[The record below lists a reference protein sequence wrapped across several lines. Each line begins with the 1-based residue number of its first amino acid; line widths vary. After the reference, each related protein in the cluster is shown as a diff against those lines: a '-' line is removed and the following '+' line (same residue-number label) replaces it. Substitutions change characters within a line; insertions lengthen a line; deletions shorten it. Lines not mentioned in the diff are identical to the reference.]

1 MTQSIHTNLD
11 NMKFNLLL
19 GNQRSFKA
27 ALIALFLVSASTLSF
42 GQNRVYAHAQSSGV
56 FGVACLGCRIENAL
70 NAVGNNENDYSTMI
84 LGTALLGGIQQTL
97 IFPELRPD
105 TRLVVGIGTD
115 DIPLSVQLLSGVTLE
130 TMNGGTSN
138 DDRRTIDVSLLK
150 LGATP
155 NRGTVEFKPSKPY
168 DGIRIGLTGGV
179 LSLGGGFRIYY
190 AYQDPLVNIMANSQ
204 AGQITLDANIPLEGA
219 EVALTNTSGKE
230 VYRTKLGSKTF
241 NSQQPEGVYFMTIQT
256 KEGKTYSKKIMIK

>member
-1 MTQSIHTNLD
+1 
-11 NMKFNLLL
+11 MKFNLLL
-19 GNQRSFKA
+19 RKQRSFKA
-27 ALIALFLVSASTLSF
+27 AFIALFLISTGTLSF
-42 GQNRVYAHAQSSGV
+42 AQNRIYSHAQSSGV
-56 FGVACLGCRIENAL
+56 FGVACLGCRVENPL
-70 NAVGNNENDYSTMI
+70 NAIGNNEDDYSTMV

-97 IFPELRPD
+97 IFPDLRSD

-115 DIPLSVQLLSGVTLE
+115 NIPLSVQLLSGVTLE

-138 DDRRTIDVSLLK
+138 EDRRTIDVSLLK

-155 NRGTVEFKPSKPY
+155 NRGTVEFKPEKPY

-190 AYQDPLVNIMANSQ
+190 AYQDPLVNIMAHSQ

-219 EVALTNTSGKE
+219 EVALTNLSGKE

-241 NSQQPEGVYFMTIQT
+241 DTRQQEGIYFMTVQT
-256 KEGKTYSKKIMIK
+256 KDGKTYSRKIIVK

>member
-1 MTQSIHTNLD
+1 MKINLPLGK
-11 NMKFNLLL
+11 KF
-19 GNQRSFKA
+19 SFKA
-27 ALIALFLVSASTLSF
+27 ECMALFLFSSTTLSF
-42 GQNRVYAHAQSSGV
+42 AQNRIYAHAQSSGV
-56 FGVACLGCRIENAL
+56 FGVACLGCRVDNPQ
-70 NAVGNNENDYSTMI
+70 NAVGFNEDDYSTMV

-97 IFPELRPD
+97 TFPDLRAD

-115 DIPLSVQLLSGVTLE
+115 NIPLSVQLLSGVTLE

-155 NRGTVEFKPSKPY
+155 NRGTVEFKPAKPY

-190 AYQDPLVNIMANSQ
+190 AYQDPLASIMAHSQ
-204 AGQITLDANIPLEGA
+204 NGQVTLGGNVPVEGSEITLY
-219 EVALTNTSGKE
+219 NTSGKE
-230 VYRTKLGSKTF
+230 VFRSTVNSNTF
-241 NSQQPEGVYFMTIQT
+241 EPKQPEGIYIMNVQT
-256 KEGKTYSKKIMIK
+256 REGKTYSKKIMIK

>member
-1 MTQSIHTNLD
+1 
-11 NMKFNLLL
+11 MKFNLLL
-19 GNQRSFKA
+19 RNNFSFKS
-27 ALIALFLVSASTLSF
+27 ALVALFLFSAQILF
-42 GQNRVYAHAQSSGV
+42 AQDRVYAHAQSSGV
-56 FGVACLGCRIENAL
+56 FGVACLGCRVDNPL
-70 NAVGNNENDYSTMI
+70 NAVGGNEDDYSTMV

-97 IFPELRPD
+97 IFPDLRGD

-115 DIPLSVQLLSGVTLE
+115 NIPLSVQLLSGVTLE

-138 DDRRTIDVSLLK
+138 EDRRTIDVSLLK

-190 AYQDPLVNIMANSQ
+190 AYQDPLIQLMAHSQ
-204 AGQITLDANIPLEGA
+204 NGQVTLSGNVSVEGS
-219 EVALTNTSGKE
+219 EVALTNISGKE
-230 VYRTKLGSKTF
+230 VYRSRLKTNTF
-241 NSQQPEGVYFMTIQT
+241 ESNQPGGAYIMTLQT
-256 KEGKTYSKKIMIK
+256 KEGKTYSKKIIIK

>member
-1 MTQSIHTNLD
+1 
-11 NMKFNLLL
+11 MKFNLLS
-19 GNQRSFKA
+19 GNPFSFKA
-27 ALIALFLVSASTLSF
+27 GLMALFLFSASTMF
-42 GQNRVYAHAQSSGV
+42 FAQNRIYAHAQSSGV
-56 FGVACLGCRIENAL
+56 FGVACLGCRIDNPL
-70 NAVGNNENDYSTMI
+70 NAVGYDEDDYSTMV

-97 IFPELRPD
+97 IFPDLRSD

-115 DIPLSVQLLSGVTLE
+115 NIPLSVQLLSGVTLE

-155 NRGTVEFKPSKPY
+155 NRGTVEFKPTKPY

-190 AYQDPLVNIMANSQ
+190 AYQDPL
-204 AGQITLDANIPLEGA
+204 ANILAHSLNGQVTLGGNVALEGS
-219 EVALTNTSGKE
+219 EVTLYNTSGKE
-230 VYRTKLGSKTF
+230 VFRSTLKSNTF
-241 NSQQPEGVYFMTIQT
+241 ESRQSEGIYIMNVKT
-256 KEGKTYSKKIMIK
+256 KEGKTYSRKILIK

>member
-1 MTQSIHTNLD
+1 
-11 NMKFNLLL
+11 MKFNLLSRD
-19 GNQRSFKA
+19 QFSFKA
-27 ALIALFLVSASTLSF
+27 ALLAFFLFSTQFSLA
-42 GQNRVYAHAQSSGV
+42 QNRIYAHAQSSGV
-56 FGVACLGCRIENAL
+56 FGVACLGCRIDNPQ
-70 NAVGNNENDYSTMI
+70 NAVGGNEDDYSTMV

-97 IFPELRPD
+97 IFPDLRAD

-115 DIPLSVQLLSGVTLE
+115 NIPLSVQLLSGVTLE

-138 DDRRTIDVSLLK
+138 EDRRTIDVSLLK

-155 NRGTVEFKPSKPY
+155 NRGTVEFKPAKPY

-190 AYQDPLVNIMANSQ
+190 AYQDPLIQLMAHSQ
-204 AGQITLDANIPLEGA
+204 NGQVTLSGNVSVDGS

-230 VYRTKLGSKTF
+230 VYRSKLTTNTFDSKQT
-241 NSQQPEGVYFMTIQT
+241 SGVYIMTLQT
-256 KEGKTYSKKIMIK
+256 KEGKTYSKKIIIK

>member
-1 MTQSIHTNLD
+1 MKINLPLGK
-11 NMKFNLLL
+11 KF
-19 GNQRSFKA
+19 SFKA
-27 ALIALFLVSASTLSF
+27 GCMALFLFSSTTLSF
-42 GQNRVYAHAQSSGV
+42 AQNRIYAHAQSSGV
-56 FGVACLGCRIENAL
+56 FGVACLGCRVDNPQ
-70 NAVGNNENDYSTMI
+70 NAVGFNEDDYSTMV

-97 IFPELRPD
+97 TFPDLRAD

-115 DIPLSVQLLSGVTLE
+115 NIPLSVQLLSGVTLE

-155 NRGTVEFKPSKPY
+155 NRGTVEFKPAKPY

-190 AYQDPLVNIMANSQ
+190 AYQDPLASIMAHSQ
-204 AGQITLDANIPLEGA
+204 NGQVTLGGNVPVEGSEITLY
-219 EVALTNTSGKE
+219 NTSGKE
-230 VYRTKLGSKTF
+230 VFRSTVNSNTF
-241 NSQQPEGVYFMTIQT
+241 EPKQPEGIYIMNVQT
-256 KEGKTYSKKIMIK
+256 REGKTYSKKIMIK

>member
-1 MTQSIHTNLD
+1 
-11 NMKFNLLL
+11 MKINLLL
-19 GNQRSFKA
+19 GKPFSLKSGLT
-27 ALIALFLVSASTLSF
+27 ALLLFTASSLSF
-42 GQNRVYAHAQSSGV
+42 AQDRIYAHAQSSGV
-56 FGVACLGCRIENAL
+56 FGVACLGCRVDNPL
-70 NAVGNNENDYSTMI
+70 NAVGFNEDDYSTMV

-97 IFPELRPD
+97 IFPDLRSD

-115 DIPLSVQLLSGVTLE
+115 NIPLSVQLLSGVTLE

-155 NRGTVEFKPSKPY
+155 NRGTVEFKPEKPY

-190 AYQDPLVNIMANSQ
+190 AYQDPMANIMAYSQ
-204 AGQITLDANIPLEGA
+204 NGQVTLGGNVAIDGS
-219 EVALTNTSGKE
+219 EVTLYNTSGKE
-230 VYRTKLGSKTF
+230 VFRSIVKSNTF
-241 NSQQPEGVYFMTIQT
+241 EPKQPEGVYIMNVRT
-256 KEGKTYSKKIMIK
+256 KEGKTYSKKIIIK

>member
-1 MTQSIHTNLD
+1 MKINLPLGK
-11 NMKFNLLL
+11 KF
-19 GNQRSFKA
+19 SFKA
-27 ALIALFLVSASTLSF
+27 GCMALFLFSSTTLF
-42 GQNRVYAHAQSSGV
+42 FAQNRIYAHAQSSGV
-56 FGVACLGCRIENAL
+56 FGVACLGCRVDNPQ
-70 NAVGNNENDYSTMI
+70 NAVGFNEDDYSTMV

-97 IFPELRPD
+97 TFPDLRAD

-115 DIPLSVQLLSGVTLE
+115 NIPLSVQLLSGVTLE

-155 NRGTVEFKPSKPY
+155 NRGTVEFKPVKPY

-190 AYQDPLVNIMANSQ
+190 AYQDPLASIMAHSQ
-204 AGQITLDANIPLEGA
+204 NGQVTLGGNVPVEGSEITLY
-219 EVALTNTSGKE
+219 NTSGKE
-230 VYRTKLGSKTF
+230 VFRSTVNSNTF
-241 NSQQPEGVYFMTIQT
+241 EPKQPEGIYIMNVQT
-256 KEGKTYSKKIMIK
+256 REGKTYSKKIMIK